1 MVYSRVW
8 VDWLHPMA
16 QDYWMAELMRFYDLV
31 PFDALWV
38 DLNEISSG
46 CSFSCGNVLLND
58 SQLVP
63 RTKISIASSQDP
75 RNLDFPPYKINKY
88 VFKKPW

>member
-1 MVYSRVW
+1 M
-8 VDWLHPMA
+8 DWFHPMA
-16 QDYWMAELMRFYDLV
+16 QDYWMAELMRFYAGV

-46 CSFSCGNVLLND
+46 CSFSCGNVVFND
-58 SQLVP
+58 SQYVLP
-63 RTKISIASSQDP
+63 TKPSTASPQDL

-88 VFKKPW
+88 VSVKLHEML